1 MLALSLGIAG
11 YALAYVV
18 RGEKMFFGEVGAGFR
33 ERPWGIWAHAF
44 VAMFAL
50 ALGPWQFRAA
60 LRQRRLRLHRTMG
73 KIYVVAA
80 LSTGLTGLYM
90 AVHSFGGLTTHLG
103 FGLLA
108 AGVLVTTSIAYLRIR
123 KRDTVAHREWMIR
136 SFALIF
142 AAVTL
147 RILLPLLIAAYQ
159 GSFPPAY
166 LWVSW
171 LCWIPN
177 VIWAEWYIRRTR
189 ARRQV
194 PIGGIIAA

>member
-1 MLALSLGIAG
+1 MLSFAIAI

-18 RGEKMFFGEVGAGFR
+18 RGEKMFFGDVGAGFR
-33 ERPWGIWAHAF
+33 ERPWGIWTHAF

-50 ALGPWQFRAA
+50 AVGPWQFRET

-73 KIYVVAA
+73 KVYVVAA
-80 LSTGLTGLYM
+80 LATGLTGLYM

-108 AGVLVTTSIAYLRIR
+108 TGVLVTTSVAYLRIR
-123 KRDTVAHREWMIR
+123 KRDTVTHREWMIR

-147 RILLPLLIAAYQ
+147 RILLPLLITAYQ
-159 GSFPPAY
+159 GDFPPAY
-166 LWVSW
+166 RWVAW
-171 LCWIPN
+171 LCWVPN

-189 ARRQV
+189 ARRATPV
-194 PIGGIIAA
+194 VGVAA